1 MAVHIGKII
10 QALVKSK
17 GISVTDFAD
26 MVNYS
31 RRNVYEI
38 FEKSTID
45 TGLLIKISKVL
56 KKNLFFEYITEQE
69 AIEYADTLGNENDL
83 LAAIKDVKKTVV
95 ELKDEI
101 EKITTEAP
109 NITKP
114 KKVQPVKKVK
124 KS

>member
-38 FEKSTID
+38 FEKPTID

-56 KKNLFFEYITEQE
+56 KKNLFFEYIKEE
-69 AIEYADTLGNENDL
+69 EIIECANILSNENDL

-95 ELKDEI
+95 ELKEEI
-101 EKITTEAP
+101 EKITAEAP

-114 KKVQPVKKVK
+114 KKAEPVKKVK

>member
-38 FEKSTID
+38 FEKATID

-56 KKNLFFEYITEQE
+56 KKNLFFEYITEDE
-69 AIEYADTLGNENDL
+69 AIEYANTLSNENEL
-83 LAAIKDVKKTVV
+83 LAAIKDVKKTVT
-95 ELKDEI
+95 ELKEGID
-101 EKITTEAP
+101 KITAETSKV
-109 NITKP
+109 TKP
-114 KKVQPVKKVK
+114 KKIAPVKKVK
-124 KS
+124 KA